1 VYNNYQHKN
10 NQMKKNL
17 LFFAVV
23 LMGLMSFS
31 NTSKLSNKKGW
42 ISLFDGKTLN
52 GWKASEQPGTFS
64 VVDGAIKVEGP
75 RSHLFY
81 EGSVMNHDFTN
92 FEFKALV
99 MTKPGANSGVYFHT
113 AYQDKGFPDKGFEV
127 QVNNSH
133 TDWKRTAGLY
143 DIKDTKEVYVKDNVW
158 FTLYIKVEGKH
169 VITKINN
176 TVVTDWTQPDG
187 FVPPEGHSGR
197 IIDHGTFALQGH
209 NPESVI
215 FFKDIMV
222 KPLP

>member
-1 VYNNYQHKN
+1 
-10 NQMKKNL
+10 MKKNL

-31 NTSKLSNKKGW
+31 NNRNFKSKKGW
-42 ISLFDGKTLN
+42 ISLFDGKTLD
-52 GWKASEQPGTFS
+52 GWKASEKPGTFS
-64 VVDGAIKVEGP
+64 VEDGAIKVDGP
-75 RSHLFY
+75 RSHLYY
-81 EGSVMNHDFTN
+81 EGPVMNHDFKN
-92 FEFKALV
+92 FEFKARV
-99 MTKPGANSGVYFHT
+99 MTKPGSNSGVYFHT

-169 VITKINN
+169 VITKINKK
-176 TVVTDWTQPDG
+176 VVTDWTQPDG
-187 FVPPEGHSGR
+187 FVPPKGHPGR
-197 IIDHGTFALQGH
+197 IIDHGTFAIQGH
-209 NPESVI
+209 NQGSVI

>member
-1 VYNNYQHKN
+1 
-10 NQMKKNL
+10 MKKNI

-23 LMGLMSFS
+23 LLGLMSFS
-31 NTSKLSNKKGW
+31 NTGKLKAKKGW
-42 ISLFDGKTLN
+42 ISLFDGKTLD
-52 GWKASEQPGTFS
+52 GWKASEKPGTFS
-64 VVDGAIKVEGP
+64 VEDGAIKVAGP
-75 RSHLFY
+75 RSHLYY
-81 EGSVMNHDFTN
+81 EGPVMNHDFKN
-92 FEFKALV
+92 FEFKTRV
-99 MTKPGANSGVYFHT
+99 MTRPGSNSGVYFHT
-113 AYQDKGFPDKGFEV
+113 VYQEKGFPDKGFEV

-158 FTLYIKVEGKH
+158 FTLYIKVQGKH

-176 TVVTDWTQPDG
+176 KVITDWTQPDD
-187 FVPPEGHSGR
+187 FVPPKGHPGR